1 MIVLLDLDG
10 TVWDSEPGIVACLRH
25 AFAELGL
32 AVPDHEVLSGG
43 VGPPLQTMLA
53 ELGVPG
59 DRLDE
64 GVAHYRE
71 RYLRAGVFEA
81 SLYEG
86 VVEMLDGLAGSG
98 HRLATATSKGEVP
111 TRIMLDHFGLMGRF
125 DVVGAATMDTTAV
138 TKAQVLSRTLA
149 ALDDPPPD
157 QCVLVGDRS
166 YDVEGAAAHGLHCI
180 GATWGYGGADELR
193 MAGAELLAARPPDV
207 CALVDGGSFRT

>member
-1 MIVLLDLDG
+1 
-10 TVWDSEPGIVACLRH
+10 
-25 AFAELGL
+25 
-32 AVPDHEVLSGG
+32 
-43 VGPPLQTMLA
+43 
-53 ELGVPG
+53 
-59 DRLDE
+59 
-64 GVAHYRE
+64 
-71 RYLRAGVFEA
+71 VFEA

-111 TRIMLDHFGLMGRF
+111 TRIMLDHFGLTDHF
-125 DVVGAATMDTTAV
+125 EVVGAATMDTTAV
-138 TKAQVLSRTLA
+138 TKAQVLSRALA
-149 ALDDPPPD
+149 ALGDPQPG

-193 MAGAELLAARPPDV
+193 MAGAELLAARPLDV